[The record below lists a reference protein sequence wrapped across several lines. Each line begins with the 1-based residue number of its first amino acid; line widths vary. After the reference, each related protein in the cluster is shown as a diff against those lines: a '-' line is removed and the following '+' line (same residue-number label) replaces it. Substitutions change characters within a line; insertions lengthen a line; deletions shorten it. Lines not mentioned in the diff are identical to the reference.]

1 MTPGKYRHLM
11 QCSTPNG
18 HFSIVA
24 IDHRANLQAALNK
37 YAVHPLTDDE
47 FKIFK
52 SQVIRALAPAASAI
66 LSDPIYGL
74 DGCFE
79 PPYRGL
85 LVPLELTNYDV
96 HPSRRD
102 TAFIPDW
109 SVAKA
114 KRLGASGIKLLLY
127 FHPDDSKAEEK
138 KRVVAEIVDECS
150 RLDIPFFLE
159 PIAYSPDPQRGLT
172 NPELLEVVIE
182 SARLFSS
189 MGVDVLKLEFPVNV
203 SEESDEQVWLAAA
216 EAVNRACSGVPWALL
231 SAGVPYEVFRKQ
243 AEIACR
249 AGASG
254 IIAGRAVWGEAVE
267 LQGANRQQ
275 FLDTTA
281 RQRVIELGQIC
292 AAYARSWMDS
302 VARPDFSPYW
312 YSRYAEIE

>member
-1 MTPGKYRHLM
+1 MTPGKYRHLI

-24 IDHRANLQAALNK
+24 IDHRANLYAALNK
-37 YAVHPLTDDE
+37 YVAQPTTDEE
-47 FKIFK
+47 FKAFK
-52 SQVIRALAPAASAI
+52 LQVIRALAQGASAI
-66 LSDPIYGL
+66 LSDPIHGL

-109 SVAKA
+109 TVAKA

-127 FHPDDSKAEEK
+127 FHPDDAKADEK

-150 RLDIPFFLE
+150 RVDMPFFLE
-159 PIAYSPDPQRGLT
+159 PIAYSLDPQRSLT
-172 NPELLEVVIE
+172 NPELLQVVVE

-203 SEESDEQVWLAAA
+203 SEEPDEQVWLAAA
-216 EAVNRACSGVPWALL
+216 QEVNRACGVPWALL
-231 SAGVPYEVFRKQ
+231 SAGVPYEVFCKQ

-267 LQGANRQQ
+267 LQGADRQQ

-281 RQRVIELGQIC
+281 RQRVEELGQIC
-292 AAYARSWMDS
+292 AAHAHSWMDS
-302 VARPDFSPYW
+302 VARPDFSPHW
-312 YSRYAEIE
+312 FSRYAEIE

>member
-1 MTPGKYRHLM
+1 M

-24 IDHRANLQAALNK
+24 IDHRANLQSALNK
-37 YAVHPLTDDE
+37 HAANPITDDE
-47 FKIFK
+47 FKAFK
-52 SQVIRALAPAASAI
+52 RQVIRALAPEASAI

-79 PPYRGL
+79 PPHRGL

-109 SVAKA
+109 TVAKA

-127 FHPDDSKAEEK
+127 FHPDDATAEEK

-150 RLDIPFFLE
+150 RVDMPFFLE
-159 PIAYSPDPQRGLT
+159 PIAYSPDPQRSLT
-172 NPELLEVVIE
+172 NPELLQVVVE

-203 SEESDEQVWLAAA
+203 SEEPDERVWGAAA
-216 EAVNRACSGVPWALL
+216 QEVNRACGVPWALL

-249 AGASG
+249 AGGACG

-267 LQGANRQQ
+267 LQGADRQQ
-275 FLDTTA
+275 FLETTA
-281 RQRVIELGQIC
+281 RQRVIELGRIC
-292 AAYARSWMDS
+292 AAHARSWMDL
-302 VARPDFSPYW
+302 VETPDFSPHW
-312 YSRYAEIE
+312 YSWYAEIE

>member
-1 MTPGKYRHLM
+1 M

-24 IDHRANLQAALNK
+24 IDHRANLRAALNK
-37 YAVHPLTDDE
+37 HAANPITDDE
-47 FKIFK
+47 FRAFK
-52 SQVIRALAPAASAI
+52 RQVIRALAPEASAI
-66 LSDPIYGL
+66 LCDPIYGL

-109 SVAKA
+109 TVAKA

-127 FHPDDSKAEEK
+127 FHPEDTKAEEK

-150 RLDIPFFLE
+150 RVDMPFFLE
-159 PIAYSPDPQRGLT
+159 PIAYSLDPERGLT
-172 NPELLEVVIE
+172 NSELLQVVVE

-203 SEESDEQVWLAAA
+203 SEEPDERVWLAAVQ
-216 EAVNRACSGVPWALL
+216 EVNQACSVPWALL
-231 SAGVPYEVFRKQ
+231 SAGVPYEIFRKQ
-243 AEIACR
+243 AEIACG
-249 AGASG
+249 AGACG
-254 IIAGRAVWGEAVE
+254 IIAGRAVWGDAVE
-267 LQGANRQQ
+267 VQGVGRQQ
-275 FLDTTA
+275 FLETTA
-281 RQRVIELGQIC
+281 RQRVVELSRIC
-292 AAYARSWMDS
+292 SAHARSWMDS
-302 VARPDFSPYW
+302 VARPDFSPHW

>member
-37 YAVHPLTDDE
+37 YAALPVSDDE
-47 FKIFK
+47 FKAFK
-52 SQVIRALAPAASAI
+52 RQVIRALSPGASAI

-74 DGCFE
+74 DECFA

-109 SVAKA
+109 TVAKA
-114 KRLGASGIKLLLY
+114 KRIGASGIKLLLY
-127 FHPDDSKAEEK
+127 FHPEDAKAEEK

-150 RLDIPFFLE
+150 RVDMPFFLE
-159 PIAYSPDPQRGLT
+159 PIAYSLDPQRSLT
-172 NPELLEVVIE
+172 NAELLQVVVE

-203 SEESDEQVWLAAA
+203 SEEPNEHTWLAAA
-216 EAVNRACSGVPWALL
+216 QEVSRACSVPWALL

-243 AEIACR
+243 AEVACR

-267 LQGANRQQ
+267 LQGVARQQ

-281 RQRVIELGQIC
+281 RQRVEELGQTC
-292 AAYARSWMDS
+292 AAHARSWADS
-302 VARPDFSPYW
+302 VARPDFSPHW